1 MELLQRKTGG
11 GCPGTFSGI
20 PVQYR
25 TSNVVLAYLRNVK
38 IVSAG
43 MSTLP
48 TSGQFFLTNLPPKTG
63 LLQRLFL
70 GQPDAELQAA
80 PGPS

>member
-1 MELLQRKTGG
+1 M
-11 GCPGTFSGI
+11 
-20 PVQYR
+20 
-25 TSNVVLAYLRNVK
+25 LAYLRNVK

-43 MSTLP
+43 MWTLP
-48 TSGQFFLTNLPPKTG
+48 TSAPANFFCANLPPKTG